1 MQEFIR
7 EVIDLAKQVE
17 VTDPIDWGTLKI
29 EEDETYYLIATSVVE
44 QLGVHFIKGNMYIEA
59 NKNVMIASIVK
70 LVVENFVL
78 NLKLTQKEE
87 NGN

>member
-1 MQEFIR
+1 MQDFIR

-29 EEDETYYLIATSVVE
+29 EEDETYYLITTSVIE

-70 LVVENFVL
+70 LVVENFIL

>member
-1 MQEFIR
+1 MQDFIR

-29 EEDETYYLIATSVVE
+29 EEDETYYLITTSVIE

>member
-17 VTDPIDWGTLKI
+17 VTDPIDWSTLKI
-29 EEDETYYLIATSVVE
+29 EEDETYYLITTSVIE

-70 LVVENFVL
+70 LVVENFIL

>member
-17 VTDPIDWGTLKI
+17 VTDPIDWDTLKI
-29 EEDETYYLIATSVVE
+29 EEDETYYLVTTSVVE

-70 LVVENFVL
+70 LVVENFIL

>member
-7 EVIDLAKQVE
+7 EIIDLAKEVE
-17 VTDPIDWGTLKI
+17 VTDPIDWGTLSI
-29 EEDETYYLIATSVVE
+29 EEDETYYLVTTSVVE
-44 QLGVHFIKGNMYIEA
+44 QLGVQFIKGNMYIEA
-59 NKNVMIASIVK
+59 DRDVMIASIVK

-78 NLKLTQKEE
+78 NLKLTRKEE